1 MRQRPCT
8 IPQFSW
14 RRPAEMALDLA
25 PVPHGRWHSFRLAL
39 RMARRDISRH
49 RGRSLLIILLIMLP
63 VAGMTGAAALAQSMQ
78 ETPAERVQYQLGST
92 QARFRSM
99 PASNG
104 VTVQDPVFE
113 TATMTRNFTVDPDFK
128 PRNPRDAI
136 PAGYEVL
143 TETQL
148 TLTVRAQASQGGA
161 SDVPV
166 MAKAVDA
173 LNPAFTGKY
182 TLLEGQPAAARDEI
196 LVTPGALERFRIR
209 LGDRLT
215 TADGTFAVVGTLR
228 DASYSDGNPI
238 LFLKPGQAA
247 MDGPAAQGNPLGETM
262 YYLVG
267 SEPVTWDQ
275 IRDMNRSGIAVLSRA
290 VALDPPVPSGAAG
303 GPRTMPAAGYV
314 AAVLIA
320 ALALLEVGLLA
331 GAAFAVGA
339 KRQVRELA
347 LLAASG
353 AEAPTVRE
361 VVTAA
366 GLWLGTI
373 AVVAGAVLGAGG
385 AAAVVGVA
393 RHLGSVRFP
402 GFHLDILP
410 TAAAM
415 AMGLLACF
423 LAAVVPARQVARQ
436 AVLGALKSG
445 RAPAVSG
452 PWPARVG
459 GGLLVL
465 AVTCLATGHT
475 LGLSGDLDARAARIP
490 LVAGLLTGGAVLG
503 VAALVLLTGTFVKV
517 LTARTAWMPLPL
529 RMAARDSARNRSR
542 TVPAVAAVL
551 AAATL
556 ASAAMVLSASQME
569 EAKRTH
575 MWAAQEN
582 QVSLPL
588 ETAPVNGTGTG
599 PDQAI
604 DPAAVAAALRRELG
618 TVQWTQV
625 LQGPVTSKCDMRVS
639 ANGSLPTTNKDGVD
653 CRQYKLAVPAGQEC
667 PATPQGRVLDGQD
680 WRCNGS
686 MFPAGVSGQL
696 PQLVV
701 GGVGELRSLLGREPS
716 PAAVTAL
723 NSGGMV
729 VSNPVFEKDGVTTLQ
744 SYDVRQSLSGPGPGS
759 AVDYKPL
766 SNTALPAV
774 VDAPDVPV
782 PFYGVIPPGTASRL
796 GIRFDNS
803 VLLAQLSA
811 YPEAAEQDRAS
822 AALAH
827 VYRIQAMGFYVEP
840 GADRTGSELLWLIV
854 GTSALVTLSAA
865 GITTGLALADA
876 RADHMTLAGVGAP
889 PRLRKALAGAQSL
902 MTASLGTSL
911 GVAAGVV
918 PAVLL
923 IGATRMFAESVVPW
937 MPLLALLVAAP
948 LTGSALAWVFAR
960 ARLPVSRRS
969 AGT

>member
-1 MRQRPCT
+1 
-8 IPQFSW
+8 
-14 RRPAEMALDLA
+14 
-25 PVPHGRWHSFRLAL
+25 
-39 RMARRDISRH
+39 MARRDISRH
-49 RGRSLLIILLIMLP
+49 RGRSLLIIVLILLP

-92 QARFRSM
+92 QARFRNM
-99 PASNG
+99 HASNAE
-104 VTVQDPVFE
+104 TVQDPVLE
-113 TATMTRNFTVDPDFK
+113 TAAMTRNFTADPDFT

-143 TETQL
+143 TETHL
-148 TLTVRAQASQGGA
+148 TLTVRASASRTGASQGGA

-182 TLLEGQPAAARDEI
+182 TLLDGRPAVADGEI
-196 LVTPGALERFRIR
+196 LVSPGALERFGIR

-228 DASYSDGNPI
+228 DATYSDGNPI
-238 LFLKPGQAA
+238 LFLRPGQAA
-247 MDGPAAQGNPLGETM
+247 MGSAAVPGNPLGETM

-267 SEPVTWDQ
+267 STPVTWDQ
-275 IRDMNRSGIAVLSRA
+275 IRDLNRDGIAVLSRA
-290 VALDPPVPSGAAG
+290 VALDPPVPSGAATG
-303 GPRTMPAAGYV
+303 SEAMPAAGYV
-314 AAVLIA
+314 AGLLIGT
-320 ALALLEVGLLA
+320 LALLEVGLLA

-347 LLAASG
+347 LLAANG
-353 AEAPTVRE
+353 AEAPTVRA

-366 GLWLGTI
+366 GLWLGAI
-373 AVVAGAVLGAGG
+373 AVAAGAVLGAGG
-385 AAAVVGVA
+385 AAAVVAVA

-402 GFHLDILP
+402 GFHLDMLP
-410 TAAAM
+410 TVAAM

-445 RAPAVSG
+445 RAPAVSE

-459 GGLLVL
+459 ALLLVA
-465 AVTCLATGHT
+465 AVTCLVAGRT
-475 LGLSGDLDARAARIP
+475 LGMTGDLDAIAARTP
-490 LVAGLLTGGAVLG
+490 LVAALLTAGAVLA
-503 VAALVLLTGTFVKV
+503 VAALVLLTGTFVKI
-517 LTARTAWMPLPL
+517 LTARTAWLPLPL

-556 ASAAMVLSASQME
+556 ASAAMVLSASQMT

-588 ETAPVNGTGTG
+588 ETAPVQSPGTAPA
-599 PDQAI
+599 PDI
-604 DPAAVAAALRRELG
+604 DPAAVDAALRRELS

-625 LQGPVTSKCDMRVS
+625 LKGPVLSKCDMQAS
-639 ANGSLPTTNKDGVD
+639 TGGSSPASNAGAD
-653 CRQYKLAVPAGQEC
+653 CRQYKLAVPAGHEC

-686 MFPAGVSGQL
+686 MSAAGSAGQL
-696 PQLVV
+696 PPLVV
-701 GGVGELRSLLGREPS
+701 GGVDELRALLGREPS
-716 PAAVTAL
+716 PAAVDAL

-729 VSNPVFEKDGVTTLQ
+729 VSNPVFEKDGRTTLQ
-744 SYDVRQSLSGPGPGS
+744 PYDVRQPVPGPGS
-759 AVDYKPL
+759 AVAYKPL
-766 SNTALPAV
+766 NNKELPAIV
-774 VDAPDVPV
+774 EAPDVPV
-782 PFYGVIPPGTASRL
+782 PFYGVIPPETASRL
-796 GIRFDNS
+796 GIHVGNS

-822 AALAH
+822 AALAE

-840 GADRTGSELLWLIV
+840 GADRSGSELLWLIV
-854 GTSALVTLSAA
+854 GTSALITLSAA

-923 IGATRMFAESVVPW
+923 IGATRMFAEPVVPW
-937 MPLLALLVAAP
+937 MPLLALLVAVP
-948 LTGSALAWVFAR
+948 LTGSGLAWIFAR

-969 AGT
+969 PGT

>member
-1 MRQRPCT
+1 
-8 IPQFSW
+8 
-14 RRPAEMALDLA
+14 MALDVA

-49 RGRSLLIILLIMLP
+49 RGRSLLIILLILLP

-99 PASNG
+99 PASNAE
-104 VTVQDPVFE
+104 TVQDPVLE
-113 TATMTRNFTVDPDFK
+113 TATMTRNFTNDPDFK
-128 PRNPRDAI
+128 PRDPRDAI

-143 TETQL
+143 TESQL
-148 TLTVRAQASQGGA
+148 TLTIRTGASDVSG

-182 TLLEGQPAAARDEI
+182 TLLEGRPAAARDEI
-196 LVTPGALERFRIR
+196 LVSPGALERFGIR

-228 DASYSDGNPI
+228 DATYSDGNPI

-247 MDGPAAQGNPLGETM
+247 MDSPAAQGSPLGETM

-267 SEPVTWDQ
+267 SEPVRWDQ
-275 IRDMNRSGIAVLSRA
+275 IRDLNRSGIAVLSRA
-290 VALDPPVPSGAAG
+290 VALDPPVASGAAE
-303 GPRTMPAAGYV
+303 GPGTMPAAGYV
-314 AAVLIA
+314 AGVLIA

-353 AEAPTVRE
+353 AEAPTVRA

-373 AVVAGAVLGAGG
+373 AVMAGAVLGAGG
-385 AAAVVGVA
+385 AAAVVGVT

-410 TAAAM
+410 TVAAM

-445 RAPAVSG
+445 RAPAVRG

-465 AVTCLATGHT
+465 AITFLAAGHT

-490 LVAGLLTGGAVLG
+490 LVAALLTGGAVLA

-556 ASAAMVLSASQME
+556 ASAAMVPLRQPDGGG
-569 EAKRTH
+569 KTH
-575 MWAAQEN
+575 AHVGRAGKPGLPAAGN
-582 QVSLPL
+582 R
-588 ETAPVNGTGTG
+588 TG
-599 PDQAI
+599 PRHRNG
-604 DPAAVAAALRRELG
+604 PRPGHRPGCGGRGAAA
-618 TVQWTQV
+618 
-625 LQGPVTSKCDMRVS
+625 
-639 ANGSLPTTNKDGVD
+639 
-653 CRQYKLAVPAGQEC
+653 
-667 PATPQGRVLDGQD
+667 
-680 WRCNGS
+680 
-686 MFPAGVSGQL
+686 
-696 PQLVV
+696 
-701 GGVGELRSLLGREPS
+701 
-716 PAAVTAL
+716 
-723 NSGGMV
+723 
-729 VSNPVFEKDGVTTLQ
+729 
-744 SYDVRQSLSGPGPGS
+744 
-759 AVDYKPL
+759 
-766 SNTALPAV
+766 
-774 VDAPDVPV
+774 
-782 PFYGVIPPGTASRL
+782 
-796 GIRFDNS
+796 
-803 VLLAQLSA
+803 
-811 YPEAAEQDRAS
+811 
-822 AALAH
+822 
-827 VYRIQAMGFYVEP
+827 
-840 GADRTGSELLWLIV
+840 
-854 GTSALVTLSAA
+854 
-865 GITTGLALADA
+865 
-876 RADHMTLAGVGAP
+876 
-889 PRLRKALAGAQSL
+889 
-902 MTASLGTSL
+902 
-911 GVAAGVV
+911 
-918 PAVLL
+918 
-923 IGATRMFAESVVPW
+923 
-937 MPLLALLVAAP
+937 
-948 LTGSALAWVFAR
+948 
-960 ARLPVSRRS
+960 
-969 AGT
+969 

>member
-1 MRQRPCT
+1 
-8 IPQFSW
+8 
-14 RRPAEMALDLA
+14 MALDVA
-25 PVPHGRWHSFRLAL
+25 PVPYGRWHSFRLAL

-49 RGRSLLIILLIMLP
+49 RGRSLLIILLILLP

-99 PASNG
+99 PTANAE
-104 VTVQDPVFE
+104 TVQDPVLE
-113 TATMTRNFTVDPDFK
+113 TATITRNFTVDPDFT
-128 PRNPRDAI
+128 PRNPRHAI

-148 TLTVRAQASQGGA
+148 TLTVRARASGGGA

-182 TLLEGQPAAARDEI
+182 TLLQGRPATARDEI
-196 LVTPGALERFRIR
+196 LVSPGALERFGIR
-209 LGDRLT
+209 LGDRLA

-228 DASYSDGNPI
+228 DATYSDGNPI

-247 MDGPAAQGNPLGETM
+247 VGSPPAQRSPLGETM

-267 SEPVTWDQ
+267 TKPVTWDQ
-275 IRDMNRSGIAVLSRA
+275 IRDLNRDGIAVLSRT
-290 VALDPPVPSGAAG
+290 VALDPPVPSGSAAG
-303 GPRTMPAAGYV
+303 SGAMDAAGYV
-314 AAVLIA
+314 TGVLIG

-353 AEAPTVRE
+353 AEAPTVRA

-366 GLWLGTI
+366 GLWLGTL

-459 GGLLVL
+459 VLLLV
-465 AVTCLATGHT
+465 AAIICLVAGRT
-475 LGLSGDLDARAARIP
+475 LGLTGDLDAVAARTP
-490 LVAGLLTGGAVLG
+490 LVAGLLTGGAVLA

-517 LTARTAWMPLPL
+517 LTARTAWLPLPL

-569 EAKRTH
+569 EATRTH

-588 ETAPVNGTGTG
+588 ETPPVQSPGAAV
-599 PDQAI
+599 PPI
-604 DPAAVAAALRRELG
+604 DPAAVAAALQREVS

-625 LQGPVTSKCDMRVS
+625 LRGPVLSKCDMRAS
-639 ANGSLPTTNKDGVD
+639 AGGSPPADIGAVD
-653 CRQYKLAVPAGQEC
+653 CRQYRLAVPAGQEC

-686 MFPAGVSGQL
+686 MFPAGAAGQL
-696 PQLVV
+696 PPVVV
-701 GGVGELRSLLGREPS
+701 GGVDELRALLGREPS
-716 PAAVTAL
+716 PAAVAAL

-729 VSNPVFEKDGVTTLQ
+729 VSNPVFVKDGETTLQ
-744 SYDVRQSLSGPGPGS
+744 SYDVRQPGS
-759 AVDYKPL
+759 GSGSGVAHKPL
-766 SNTALPAV
+766 SNTKLPAV

-782 PFYGVIPPGTASRL
+782 PFYGVIPPGTASGL
-796 GIRFDNS
+796 GIHFDNS

-822 AALAH
+822 AALAQ

-854 GTSALVTLSAA
+854 GTSALITLSAA

-918 PAVLL
+918 PSVLL
-923 IGATRMFAESVVPW
+923 IGATRMFAEPVVPW
-937 MPLLALLVAAP
+937 LPLLALLVAVP
-948 LTGSALAWVFAR
+948 LTGSGLAWVFAR
-960 ARLPVSRRS
+960 ARLPVSRRTVGS
-969 AGT
+969 

>member
-1 MRQRPCT
+1 
-8 IPQFSW
+8 
-14 RRPAEMALDLA
+14 MALDVA

-49 RGRSLLIILLIMLP
+49 RGRSLLIILLILLP
-63 VAGMTGAAALAQSMQ
+63 VGGMTGAAALAQSMQ

-99 PASNG
+99 HASNAE
-104 VTVQDPVFE
+104 TVQDPVLE
-113 TATMTRNFTVDPDFK
+113 TATMSRNFTVDPDFT

-148 TLTVRAQASQGGA
+148 TLTVRAGASQTGASHGGA

-182 TLLEGQPAAARDEI
+182 TLLDGRPATARDEI
-196 LVTPGALERFRIR
+196 LVSPGALERFGIR

-215 TADGTFAVVGTLR
+215 TADGTYAVVGTLR
-228 DASYSDGNPI
+228 DATYSDGNPL

-247 MDGPAAQGNPLGETM
+247 MSSPAAQGNPLGETM

-267 SEPVTWDQ
+267 SKPVTWDQ
-275 IRDMNRSGIAVLSRA
+275 IRELNGSGIAVLSRA
-290 VALDPPVPSGAAG
+290 VALDPPVPSGAAAG
-303 GPRTMPAAGYV
+303 SRHMDAAGYV
-314 AAVLIA
+314 TGVLIGT
-320 ALALLEVGLLA
+320 LALLEVGLLA

-347 LLAASG
+347 LLAANG
-353 AEAPTVRE
+353 AEAPTVRA

-373 AVVAGAVLGAGG
+373 AVLAGAALGAGG
-385 AAAVVGVA
+385 AAAVVAVA

-410 TAAAM
+410 TVAAM
-415 AMGLLACF
+415 VMGLLACF

-445 RAPAVSG
+445 RAPAVSR

-459 GGLLVL
+459 ALLL
-465 AVTCLATGHT
+465 AVAIACLAAGRT
-475 LGLSGDLDARAARIP
+475 LGMTGDLDAVAARIP
-490 LVAGLLTGGAVLG
+490 LVAALLTGGAVVA
-503 VAALVLLTGTFVKV
+503 VAALVLLTGTFVKI
-517 LTARTAWMPLPL
+517 LTARTAWLPLPL

-556 ASAAMVLSASQME
+556 ASAAMVLSASQMA

-588 ETAPVNGTGTG
+588 ETAPVQAPGAAPA
-599 PDQAI
+599 PDI
-604 DPAAVAAALRRELG
+604 DPAAVAAALQRELS

-625 LQGPVTSKCDMRVS
+625 LKGPVLSKCNMAAPADGSRPVHNGDM
-639 ANGSLPTTNKDGVD
+639 D
-653 CRQYKLAVPAGQEC
+653 CRQYQLAVPAGHEC

-701 GGVGELRSLLGREPS
+701 GGVDELRALLGREPS
-716 PAAVTAL
+716 PAAADAL

-729 VSNPVFEKDGVTTLQ
+729 VSNPVFEKDGKTTLQ
-744 SYDVRQSLSGPGPGS
+744 SFDVRQSVPGPGS
-759 AVDYKPL
+759 VAARNPL
-766 SNTALPAV
+766 NNTQLPAV
-774 VDAPDVPV
+774 VDAPEVPV
-782 PFYGVIPPGTASRL
+782 PFYGVLSPETASRL
-796 GIRFDNS
+796 GIHVGNS

-822 AALAH
+822 AALAQ
-827 VYRIQAMGFYVEP
+827 VYRIQALGFYVEP
-840 GADRTGSELLWLIV
+840 GADRSGSELLWLIV
-854 GTSALVTLSAA
+854 GTAALITLSAA

-937 MPLLALLVAAP
+937 MPLLALLVAVP

-969 AGT
+969 PGT

>member
-1 MRQRPCT
+1 
-8 IPQFSW
+8 
-14 RRPAEMALDLA
+14 
-25 PVPHGRWHSFRLAL
+25 
-39 RMARRDISRH
+39 MARRDISRH
-49 RGRSLLIILLIMLP
+49 RGRSLLIILLILLP

-99 PASNG
+99 PASNAE
-104 VTVQDPVFE
+104 TVQDPVLE

-128 PRNPRDAI
+128 PGNPRDAI
-136 PAGYEVL
+136 PAGYDVL

-148 TLTVRAQASQGGA
+148 TLTVRARASGVGA

-173 LNPAFTGKY
+173 LNPVFTGKF
-182 TLLEGQPAAARDEI
+182 TLLEGRPAAARDEI
-196 LVTPGALERFRIR
+196 LVSPGALERFGIR
-209 LGDRLT
+209 LGGRLR

-228 DASYSDGNPI
+228 DATYSDGNPI

-247 MDGPAAQGNPLGETM
+247 MDGPAAPGNPLGETM

-267 SEPVTWDQ
+267 AEPVTWDQ
-275 IRDMNRSGIAVLSRA
+275 IRDLNRSGIAVLSRA
-290 VALDPPVPSGAAG
+290 VALDPPPVAPQGAEGAAG
-303 GPRTMPAAGYV
+303 GPGTMPAAGYV

-353 AEAPTVRE
+353 AEGPTVRA

-385 AAAVVGVA
+385 AAAVVGIA

-402 GFHLDILP
+402 GFHLDVLP
-410 TAAAM
+410 TGAAM

-423 LAAVVPARQVARQ
+423 LAAVVPARQVAQQ

-465 AVTCLATGHT
+465 AITCLAAGHT
-475 LGLSGDLDARAARIP
+475 LGLTGDLDARAARIP

-503 VAALVLLTGTFVKV
+503 VAALVVLTGTFVKV
-517 LTARTAWMPLPL
+517 LTARTVWMPLPL

-556 ASAAMVLSASQME
+556 ASAAMVLAASQME

-575 MWAAQEN
+575 IWAAQED

-588 ETAPVNGTGTG
+588 ETAPVNATGTG

-604 DPAAVAAALRRELG
+604 DPAAVAAALRRELS

-639 ANGSLPTTNKDGVD
+639 ADGSPPAKKDGVD

-716 PAAVTAL
+716 PAAVAAL

-729 VSNPVFEKDGVTTLQ
+729 VSNPVFEKDGVATLQ
-744 SYDVRQSLSGPGPGS
+744 SYDVRQSIPGPGS

-782 PFYGVIPPGTASRL
+782 PFYGVIPPGTASKL
-796 GIRFDNS
+796 GIHFDNS

-822 AALAH
+822 AALAQI
-827 VYRIQAMGFYVEP
+827 YRIQAMGFYVEP

-854 GTSALVTLSAA
+854 GTSALITLSAA

-876 RADHMTLAGVGAP
+876 RADHITLAGVGAP

-937 MPLLALLVAAP
+937 LPLLALLVAVP

>member
-1 MRQRPCT
+1 
-8 IPQFSW
+8 
-14 RRPAEMALDLA
+14 MALDVGPA
-25 PVPHGRWHSFRLAL
+25 THGRWHSFRLAL

-49 RGRSLLIILLIMLP
+49 RGRSLLIIVLILLP

-92 QARFRSM
+92 QARFRNM
-99 PASNG
+99 HASNAE
-104 VTVQDPVFE
+104 TVQDPVLE
-113 TATMTRNFTVDPDFK
+113 TATMTRNFTADPDFT

-148 TLTVRAQASQGGA
+148 TLTVRASASRAGASQGGA

-182 TLLEGQPAAARDEI
+182 TLLDGRPAAADDEI
-196 LVTPGALERFRIR
+196 LVSPGALERFGIR

-228 DASYSDGNPI
+228 DATYSDGNPI
-238 LFLKPGQAA
+238 LFLRPGQAA
-247 MDGPAAQGNPLGETM
+247 MGSPAAPGNPLGETM

-267 SEPVTWDQ
+267 SKPVQWDQ
-275 IRDMNRSGIAVLSRA
+275 IRDLNRDGIAVLSRA
-290 VALDPPVPSGAAG
+290 VALDPPVPSGGATGSEA
-303 GPRTMPAAGYV
+303 MPGAGYV
-314 AAVLIA
+314 AGVLIGT
-320 ALALLEVGLLA
+320 LALLEVGLLA

-353 AEAPTVRE
+353 AEAPTVRA

-366 GLWLGTI
+366 GLWLGAI
-373 AVVAGAVLGAGG
+373 AVAAGAVLGAGG
-385 AAAVVGVA
+385 AAAVVAVA

-402 GFHLDILP
+402 GFHLDMLP
-410 TAAAM
+410 TVAAM

-459 GGLLVL
+459 ALLLV
-465 AVTCLATGHT
+465 AAITCLAAGRT
-475 LGLSGDLDARAARIP
+475 LGMTGDLDAIAARTP
-490 LVAGLLTGGAVLG
+490 VVAALLTAGAVLA
-503 VAALVLLTGTFVKV
+503 VAALVLLTGTFVKI
-517 LTARTAWMPLPL
+517 LTARTVWLPLPL

-588 ETAPVNGTGTG
+588 ETAPVQSPGMASAPN
-599 PDQAI
+599 I
-604 DPAAVAAALRRELG
+604 DPAAVDAALRRELG

-625 LQGPVTSKCDMRVS
+625 LKGPVLSKCDLQAS
-639 ANGSLPTTNKDGVD
+639 TGGSSPGSNGGAD
-653 CRQYKLAVPAGQEC
+653 CRQYKLAVPAGHEC

-686 MFPAGVSGQL
+686 MSAAGSAGQL
-696 PQLVV
+696 PPLVV
-701 GGVGELRSLLGREPS
+701 GGVDELRALLGREPS
-716 PAAVTAL
+716 PTAVDAL

-729 VSNPVFEKDGVTTLQ
+729 VSNPVFEKDGRTTLQ
-744 SYDVRQSLSGPGPGS
+744 SYDVRQPVPGPGS
-759 AVDYKPL
+759 AVAYKPL
-766 SNTALPAV
+766 NNKELPAIV
-774 VDAPDVPV
+774 EAPDVPV
-782 PFYGVIPPGTASRL
+782 PFYGVIPPETAARL
-796 GIRFDNS
+796 GIHVGNS

-811 YPEAAEQDRAS
+811 YPEAVEQDRAS
-822 AALAH
+822 AALAQ

-854 GTSALVTLSAA
+854 GTSALITLSAA

-923 IGATRMFAESVVPW
+923 IGATRMYAEPVVPW
-937 MPLLALLVAAP
+937 MPLLALLVAVP
-948 LTGSALAWVFAR
+948 LTGSGLAWVFAR

-969 AGT
+969 PGT

>member
-1 MRQRPCT
+1 
-8 IPQFSW
+8 
-14 RRPAEMALDLA
+14 MALDVA

-49 RGRSLLIILLIMLP
+49 RGRSLLIILLILLP

-99 PASNG
+99 PASNAE
-104 VTVQDPVFE
+104 TVQDPVLE
-113 TATMTRNFTVDPDFK
+113 TATMTRNFTVDPDFT

-136 PAGYEVL
+136 PAGNDVL

-148 TLTVRAQASQGGA
+148 TLTVRAGLSRASSPQGGA

-182 TLLEGQPAAARDEI
+182 TLLDGRPAAAKNEI
-196 LVTPGALERFRIR
+196 LVSPGALERFGIR

-228 DASYSDGNPI
+228 DATYSDGNPI
-238 LFLKPGQAA
+238 LFLRPGQAA
-247 MDGPAAQGNPLGETM
+247 MASPAAPGNPLAETM

-267 SEPVTWDQ
+267 SKPVQWDQ
-275 IRDMNRSGIAVLSRA
+275 IRDLNRDGIAVLSRA
-290 VALDPPVPSGAAG
+290 VALNPPVPSGAATG
-303 GPRTMPAAGYV
+303 SEAMPAAGYV
-314 AAVLIA
+314 AGVLIGT
-320 ALALLEVGLLA
+320 LALLEVGLLA

-347 LLAASG
+347 LLAANG
-353 AEAPTVRE
+353 AEAPTVRA

-373 AVVAGAVLGAGG
+373 AVAAGAVLGAGG
-385 AAAVVGVA
+385 AAAVVAIA

-402 GFHLDILP
+402 GFHLDMLP
-410 TAAAM
+410 TLAAM

-452 PWPARVG
+452 PWPARLG
-459 GGLLVL
+459 ALLLV
-465 AVTCLATGHT
+465 AAITCLAAGRT
-475 LGLSGDLDARAARIP
+475 LGTTGDLDAVAARTP
-490 LVAGLLTGGAVLG
+490 LVAALLTGGAVVA
-503 VAALVLLTGTFVKV
+503 VAALVLLTGTFVKI
-517 LTARTAWMPLPL
+517 LTARTAWLPLPL

-556 ASAAMVLSASQME
+556 ASAAMVLSASQMA

-588 ETAPVNGTGTG
+588 ETAPVQSPGTALA
-599 PDQAI
+599 PEI
-604 DPAAVAAALRRELG
+604 DPAAIDAALRRELS

-625 LQGPVTSKCDMRVS
+625 LKGPVLSKCDMQAS
-639 ANGSLPTTNKDGVD
+639 AGGSRPARNGGAD
-653 CRQYKLAVPAGQEC
+653 CRQYKLAVPAGHEC

-686 MFPAGVSGQL
+686 MSAAGSAGQL
-696 PQLVV
+696 PPLVV
-701 GGVGELRSLLGREPS
+701 GGVDELRALLGREPG
-716 PAAVTAL
+716 PAAVEAL

-729 VSNPVFEKDGVTTLQ
+729 VSNPVFEKDGKTTLQ
-744 SYDVRQSLSGPGPGS
+744 SYDVRQPVPGPGS
-759 AVDYKPL
+759 AVAYKPL
-766 SNTALPAV
+766 NNKELPAV
-774 VDAPDVPV
+774 VEAPEVPV
-782 PFYGVIPPGTASRL
+782 PFYGVLPPETASRL
-796 GIRFDNS
+796 GIHVGNS

-811 YPEAAEQDRAS
+811 YPEAADQDRAS
-822 AALAH
+822 AALAQ

-854 GTSALVTLSAA
+854 GTSALITLSAA

-923 IGATRMFAESVVPW
+923 IGATRMFAEPVIPW
-937 MPLLALLVAAP
+937 MPLLALLVAVP
-948 LTGSALAWVFAR
+948 LTGSALAWAFAR

-969 AGT
+969 PGT

>member
-1 MRQRPCT
+1 
-8 IPQFSW
+8 
-14 RRPAEMALDLA
+14 MALDVA

-49 RGRSLLIILLIMLP
+49 RGRSLLIILLILLP
-63 VAGMTGAAALAQSMQ
+63 VAGMTGAAALAQSTQ
-78 ETPAERVQYQLGST
+78 ETPAERVQYQLGNT

-99 PASNG
+99 PASNAE
-104 VTVQDPVFE
+104 TVQDPVVE
-113 TATMTRNFTVDPDFK
+113 TATMTRNFTVDRDFR
-128 PRNPRDAI
+128 PRNPRAAI

-148 TLTVRAQASQGGA
+148 TLTVRAGGSHAGASGGGT

-182 TLLEGQPAAARDEI
+182 TLLEGRQAAADNEI
-196 LVTPGALERFRIR
+196 LVSPGALERFGIR
-209 LGDRLT
+209 LGERLT

-228 DASYSDGNPI
+228 DATYSDGNPI
-238 LFLKPGQAA
+238 LFLRPGQAA
-247 MDGPAAQGNPLGETM
+247 MDGPAAQRGPLGETM

-267 SEPVTWDQ
+267 PEPVTWDQ
-275 IRDMNRSGIAVLSRA
+275 IRDLNRSGIAVLSRS
-290 VALDPPVPSGAAG
+290 VALDPPQAAAGGAAG
-303 GPRTMPAAGYV
+303 AGSAMPASGYV
-314 AAVLIA
+314 TGVLFG

-353 AEAPTVRE
+353 AEAPTVRA

-385 AAAVVGVA
+385 AAAVVAAA

-445 RAPAVSG
+445 RAPAGSG

-459 GGLLVL
+459 ALLL
-465 AVTCLATGHT
+465 GAAVICLAAGRT
-475 LGLSGDLDARAARIP
+475 LGLTGDLDAVAARTP
-490 LVAGLLTGGAVLG
+490 LVAALLTGGAVMT
-503 VAALVLLTGTFVKV
+503 VVALVLLTGTFVKI
-517 LTARTAWMPLPL
+517 LTARTAWLPLPL

-588 ETAPVNGTGTG
+588 ETAPVQSPGAAPA
-599 PDQAI
+599 PDI
-604 DPAAVAAALRRELG
+604 DPAGVAAALQRELS

-625 LQGPVTSKCDMRVS
+625 LKGPVLSKCDMQAS
-639 ANGSLPTTNKDGVD
+639 ADGSLPASNAGVD
-653 CRQYKLAVPAGQEC
+653 CRQYKLAVPAGHEC

-686 MFPAGVSGQL
+686 MFPAGTSGQL

-701 GGVGELRSLLGREPS
+701 GGVDELRALLGREPS
-716 PAAVTAL
+716 PAAVDAL

-729 VSNPVFEKDGVTTLQ
+729 VSNPVFEKDGKTTLQ
-744 SYDVRQSLSGPGPGS
+744 SYDVRQSVPGPGS
-759 AVDYKPL
+759 VAARKPL
-766 SNTALPAV
+766 SNTELPAV

-782 PFYGVIPPGTASRL
+782 PFYGVLPPETASRL
-796 GIRFDNS
+796 GIRVGNS

-811 YPEAAEQDRAS
+811 YPQAAEQDRAS
-822 AALAH
+822 AALAQ

-840 GADRTGSELLWLIV
+840 GADRTGSEFLWLIV
-854 GTSALVTLSAA
+854 GTSALITLSAA

-923 IGATRMFAESVVPW
+923 IGATRMFAEPVVPW
-937 MPLLALLVAAP
+937 MPLLALLVAVP

-960 ARLPVSRRS
+960 AHLPVSRRS
-969 AGT
+969 SGT

>member
-1 MRQRPCT
+1 
-8 IPQFSW
+8 
-14 RRPAEMALDLA
+14 MALDVA
-25 PVPHGRWHSFRLAL
+25 PVPYGRWHSFRLAL

-49 RGRSLLIILLIMLP
+49 RGRSLLIILLILLP

-99 PASNG
+99 PASNAE
-104 VTVQDPVFE
+104 TVQDPVLE
-113 TATMTRNFTVDPDFK
+113 TATMTRNFTIDPDFT

-148 TLTVRAQASQGGA
+148 TLTVRARASHGGA

-173 LNPAFTGKY
+173 LNPAFTRKY
-182 TLLEGQPAAARDEI
+182 TLLQGRPAAARDEI
-196 LVTPGALERFRIR
+196 LVSPGALERFGIR

-228 DASYSDGNPI
+228 DATYSDGNPI

-247 MDGPAAQGNPLGETM
+247 MGRPAQGSPLRETM

-267 SEPVTWDQ
+267 SKPVTWDQ
-275 IRDMNRSGIAVLSRA
+275 IRDLNRYGIAVLSRA
-290 VALDPPVPSGAAG
+290 VALDPPVPSGAAAG
-303 GPRTMPAAGYV
+303 SGPMDAAGYV
-314 AAVLIA
+314 TGVLIG

-353 AEAPTVRE
+353 AEAPTVRA

-385 AAAVVGVA
+385 AAAVVGIA

-410 TAAAM
+410 TVAAM

-445 RAPAVSG
+445 RAPAVLG

-459 GGLLVL
+459 VLLLVV
-465 AVTCLATGHT
+465 AIICLAAGRT
-475 LGLSGDLDARAARIP
+475 LGLTGDLDAVAARTP
-490 LVAGLLTGGAVLG
+490 LVAALLTGGAVLA
-503 VAALVLLTGTFVKV
+503 VVALVLLTGTFVKV
-517 LTARTAWMPLPL
+517 LTARTAWLPLPL

-556 ASAAMVLSASQME
+556 ASAAMVLSASQMQ
-569 EAKRTH
+569 EATRTH

-588 ETAPVNGTGTG
+588 ETAPVPSPGTASA
-599 PDQAI
+599 PPI
-604 DPAAVAAALRRELG
+604 DPAAVAAALQRELS
-618 TVQWTQV
+618 TVQWTQI
-625 LQGPVTSKCDMRVS
+625 LKGPVLSKCDMQAS
-639 ANGSLPTTNKDGVD
+639 ADGSLPAKTDGVD
-653 CRQYKLAVPAGQEC
+653 CRQYKLAVPAGHEC

-686 MFPAGVSGQL
+686 MFPAGAAGQL
-696 PQLVV
+696 PPLVV
-701 GGVGELRSLLGREPS
+701 GGVDELRALLGREPS
-716 PAAVTAL
+716 PAAVEAL
-723 NSGGMV
+723 NSGGVV
-729 VSNPVFEKDGVTTLQ
+729 VSNPVFEKDGKTTLQ
-744 SYDVRQSLSGPGPGS
+744 SYDVRQPVPGPGS
-759 AVDYKPL
+759 VVAYKPQ
-766 SNTALPAV
+766 SNTVLPAV
-774 VDAPDVPV
+774 VEAPEVPV
-782 PFYGVIPPGTASRL
+782 PFYGVIPPGTASKL
-796 GIRFDNS
+796 GIHVDNS

-822 AALAH
+822 AALAQ
-827 VYRIQAMGFYVEP
+827 VYRIQALGFYVEP
-840 GADRTGSELLWLIV
+840 GADHTGSELLWLIV
-854 GTSALVTLSAA
+854 GTSALITLSAA

-918 PAVLL
+918 PSLLL
-923 IGATRMFAESVVPW
+923 IGATRMFAEPVVPW
-937 MPLLALLVAAP
+937 LPLLALLVAVP

-969 AGT
+969 LS

>member
-1 MRQRPCT
+1 
-8 IPQFSW
+8 
-14 RRPAEMALDLA
+14 MALDLA
-25 PVPHGRWHSFRLAL
+25 PVPYGRWHSFRLAL

-49 RGRSLLIILLIMLP
+49 RGRSLLIILLILLP

-99 PASNG
+99 PASNAE
-104 VTVQDPVFE
+104 TVQDPVVE

-128 PRNPRDAI
+128 PRNPRGAI

-148 TLTVRAQASQGGA
+148 TLTVRAAASGGGA

-182 TLLEGQPAAARDEI
+182 TLLEGRPAAGDEI
-196 LVTPGALERFRIR
+196 LVSPGALERFGIR

-215 TADGTFAVVGTLR
+215 TSDGTFAVVGTLR
-228 DASYSDGNPI
+228 DATYSDGNPI
-238 LFLKPGQAA
+238 LFLRPGQAS
-247 MDGPAAQGNPLGETM
+247 MGSQPAEGSPLGETM

-267 SEPVTWDQ
+267 SKPVTWDQ
-275 IRDMNRSGIAVLSRA
+275 IRDLNRSGIAVLSRA

-303 GPRTMPAAGYV
+303 GPGTMPAAGYV

-353 AEAPTVRE
+353 AEAPTVRA

-385 AAAVVGVA
+385 AAAVVGIA

-402 GFHLDILP
+402 GFHLDVLP
-410 TAAAM
+410 TVAAM

-423 LAAVVPARQVARQ
+423 LAAVVPARQVAQQ

-465 AVTCLATGHT
+465 AITCLAAGHT
-475 LGLSGDLDARAARIP
+475 LGLTGDLDARAARIP

-503 VAALVLLTGTFVKV
+503 VAALVVLTGTFVKV

-575 MWAAQEN
+575 MWAAQEG

-588 ETAPVNGTGTG
+588 ETAPVNATGTG

-604 DPAAVAAALRRELG
+604 DPAAVAAALRRELS

-639 ANGSLPTTNKDGVD
+639 ADASPPAKKDGVD

-667 PATPQGRVLDGQD
+667 PATPQGRVLDGKD

-716 PAAVTAL
+716 PAAVAAL

-729 VSNPVFEKDGVTTLQ
+729 VSNAVFEKDGVATLQ
-744 SYDVRQSLSGPGPGS
+744 SYDVRHSIPGPGS

-782 PFYGVIPPGTASRL
+782 PFYGVIPPGTAAKL
-796 GIRFDNS
+796 GIHFDNS

-822 AALAH
+822 AALAQI
-827 VYRIQAMGFYVEP
+827 YRIQAMGFYVEP

-854 GTSALVTLSAA
+854 GTSALITLSAA

-876 RADHMTLAGVGAP
+876 RADHITLAGVGAP

-923 IGATRMFAESVVPW
+923 MGATRMFAESVVPW
-937 MPLLALLVAAP
+937 LPLLALLVAVP

>member
-1 MRQRPCT
+1 
-8 IPQFSW
+8 
-14 RRPAEMALDLA
+14 
-25 PVPHGRWHSFRLAL
+25 
-39 RMARRDISRH
+39 MARRDISRH
-49 RGRSLLIILLIMLP
+49 RDRSLLIILLILLP

-92 QARFRSM
+92 QARFRGM
-99 PASNG
+99 PASNAE
-104 VTVQDPVFE
+104 TVQDPVFE
-113 TATMTRNFTVDPDFK
+113 TATMTRNFTVDPDFE
-128 PRNPRDAI
+128 PRNPRDAV

-148 TLTVRAQASQGGA
+148 TLTVRAGA
-161 SDVPV
+161 SDAGASDAAGYDVPV
-166 MAKAVDA
+166 MAKAVDV

-182 TLLEGQPAAARDEI
+182 TLLEGRPAAAPDEI
-196 LVTPGALERFRIR
+196 LASPGALKRFGIR

-228 DASYSDGNPI
+228 DATSSDGNPI

-247 MDGPAAQGNPLGETM
+247 MDGPPARGNPLGETM

-267 SEPVTWDQ
+267 SNPVTWDQ
-275 IRDMNRSGIAVLSRA
+275 IRDLNRSGIAVLSRA

-303 GPRTMPAAGYV
+303 GPGTMPAAGYV

-353 AEAPTVRE
+353 AEAPTVRA

-366 GLWLGTI
+366 GLWLGSI

-385 AAAVVGVA
+385 AAVAVAVA

-410 TAAAM
+410 TVAAM

-452 PWPARVG
+452 PWPARAG
-459 GGLLVL
+459 GLLLVL
-465 AVTCLATGHT
+465 AISCLAAGQT
-475 LGLSGDLDARAARIP
+475 LGLTGDLDVVAARTP
-490 LVAGLLTGGAVLG
+490 LVAALVTGGAVLA
-503 VAALVLLTGTFVKV
+503 VTALVLLTGTFVKV
-517 LTARTAWMPLPL
+517 LTAGTAWMPLPL

-542 TVPAVAAVL
+542 TVPAVAAIL

-556 ASAAMVLSASQME
+556 ASAVMVLSASQME

-575 MWAAQEN
+575 MWGAQEN

-588 ETAPVNGTGTG
+588 ETAPVQAQGTASGRT
-599 PDQAI
+599 I
-604 DPAAVAAALRRELG
+604 DPAAVAAALRRELS

-625 LQGPVTSKCDMRVS
+625 LRGPVTSKCHVRAS
-639 ANGSLPTTNKDGVD
+639 ADGSLPATGDAVD
-653 CRQYKLAVPAGQEC
+653 CRQYKLAVPAGHEC
-667 PATPQGRVLDGQD
+667 PVSPQGRVLDGSD
-680 WRCNGS
+680 WRCGGS
-686 MFPAGVSGQL
+686 MFPVGVSSQL
-696 PQLVV
+696 PPLVV
-701 GGVGELRSLLGREPS
+701 GGVDELRALLGREPS
-716 PAAVTAL
+716 PAAVHAL
-723 NSGGMV
+723 RSGGMV
-729 VSNPVFEKDGVTTLQ
+729 VSNPVFEKDGKATLQ
-744 SYDVRQSLSGPGPGS
+744 SYDVREPVAGPGS
-759 AVDYKPL
+759 AVGYKPL
-766 SNTALPAV
+766 SNTGLPAA
-774 VDAPDVPV
+774 VDAPDVPI
-782 PFYGVIPPGTASRL
+782 PFYGVITPDTAVRL
-796 GIRFDNS
+796 GIQFDNS

-811 YPEAAEQDRAS
+811 YPEAAEQDRAW
-822 AALAH
+822 AALAN

-854 GTSALVTLSAA
+854 GISAFITLSAA

-911 GVAAGVV
+911 GVAAGMV

-923 IGATRMFAESVVPW
+923 IGGTRMFAESVVPW
-937 MPLLALLVAAP
+937 MPLLALLVAVP

>member
-1 MRQRPCT
+1 MT
-8 IPQFSW
+8 
-14 RRPAEMALDLA
+14 LDVS

-49 RGRSLLIILLIMLP
+49 RGRSLLIVLLILLP

-78 ETPAERVQYQLGST
+78 ETPAERVQYQLGTT
-92 QARFRSM
+92 QARFRSL
-99 PASNG
+99 PASNAE
-104 VTVQDPVFE
+104 TVQDPVQE
-113 TATMTRNFTVDPDFK
+113 TATTTRNFTVDPGFK

-148 TLTVRAQASQGGA
+148 TLTVRAGA
-161 SDVPV
+161 SGGGSSDVAV

-182 TLLEGQPAAARDEI
+182 SLLAGRPAAADGEI
-196 LVTPGALERFRIR
+196 MASPGALERFRIR
-209 LGDRLT
+209 LGDRIT

-228 DASYSDGNPI
+228 DATYSDGNPI
-238 LFLKPGQAA
+238 LFLKPGQAV
-247 MDGPAAQGNPLGETM
+247 MGTMPVPGNPIGETM

-267 SEPVTWDQ
+267 PTPVTWDQ
-275 IRDMNRSGIAVLSRA
+275 IRELNRSGIAVLSRA
-290 VALDPPVPSGAAG
+290 VALDPAVPSGASTRAGPLPGAGYIAG
-303 GPRTMPAAGYV
+303 G
-314 AAVLIA
+314 LIS

-353 AEAPTVRE
+353 AETPTVRA

-373 AVVAGAVLGAGG
+373 AVVAGGLLGAGA
-385 AAAVVGVA
+385 AAAVVAIA

-410 TAAAM
+410 SIAAM
-415 AMGLLACF
+415 GMGLLACF

-452 PWPARVG
+452 PWAGRLGV
-459 GGLLVL
+459 GLLVL
-465 AVTCLATGHT
+465 AVISLAAGRT
-475 LGLSGDLDARAARIP
+475 LGVGDLDAVAARTP
-490 LVAGLLTGGAVLG
+490 LVAALMTAGAVLA
-503 VAALVLLTGTFVKV
+503 VAALVLLTGTFVKI
-517 LTARTAWMPLPL
+517 LTARIAWLPLPL
-529 RMAARDSARNRSR
+529 RMAARDSARNRGR

-556 ASAAMVLSASQME
+556 ASAAMVLSASQTE
-569 EAKRTH
+569 EAKHSH
-575 MWAAQEN
+575 MWTAQEN
-582 QVSLPL
+582 QVALPL
-588 ETAPVNGTGTG
+588 ETVPVQPPGMHPAP
-599 PDQAI
+599 AI
-604 DPAAVAAALRRELG
+604 EPAAVASALQRELS

-625 LQGPVTSKCDMRVS
+625 LRGPVLSKCNLQATAGASVP
-639 ANGSLPTTNKDGVD
+639 AQTDGMD
-653 CRQYKLAVPAGQEC
+653 CRQYRLAVPAGHEC

-686 MFPAGVSGQL
+686 MLPAGGAGQL
-696 PQLVV
+696 PPVVV
-701 GGVGELRSLLGREPS
+701 GGVDELRALLGREPS
-716 PAAVTAL
+716 PAAVEAL
-723 NSGGMV
+723 NGGGMV
-729 VSNPVFEKDGVTTLQ
+729 VSNPVFEKQGKTTLQ
-744 SYDVRQSLSGPGPGS
+744 SYDVRHPVSGTSSAPGPGA
-759 AVDYKPL
+759 AVGYKPL
-766 SNTALPAV
+766 DSRELPAV

-782 PFYGVIPPGTASRL
+782 PFYGVMSPGTASAL
-796 GIRFDNS
+796 GIHVGNS

-811 YPEAAEQDRAS
+811 YPDAPEQDRAS

-827 VYRIQAMGFYVEP
+827 VYGIQALGFYVER
-840 GADRTGSELLWLIV
+840 GADRSGSELLWLIV

-865 GITTGLALADA
+865 GITTGLALADS

-889 PRLRKALAGAQSL
+889 PRLRKALAAAQSL

-918 PAVLL
+918 PAVLI
-923 IGATRMFAESVVPW
+923 IGATRMYAASVVPW
-937 MPLLALLVAAP
+937 LPVLALLVAVP
-948 LTGSALAWVFAR
+948 LTGSVLAWVFTR

-969 AGT
+969 PGT

>member
-1 MRQRPCT
+1 
-8 IPQFSW
+8 
-14 RRPAEMALDLA
+14 MALDVA
-25 PVPHGRWHSFRLAL
+25 PVPHSRWHSFRLAL

-49 RGRSLLIILLIMLP
+49 RGRSLLIILLILLP
-63 VAGMTGAAALAQSMQ
+63 VAGMIGAAALAQSMQ
-78 ETPAERVQYQLGST
+78 ETPAERVQYQLGNT

-99 PASNG
+99 PASNAE
-104 VTVQDPVFE
+104 TVQDPVLE
-113 TATMTRNFTVDPDFK
+113 TATLTRNFTVDPGFK
-128 PRNPRDAI
+128 PRNPVDDI
-136 PAGYEVL
+136 PAGYQIL
-143 TETQL
+143 TERQL
-148 TLTVRAQASQGGA
+148 TLTVRAGSSGGSGA
-161 SDVPV
+161 GRSDVPV

-182 TLLEGQPAAARDEI
+182 TLLTGRPAAARNEI
-196 LVTPGALERFRIR
+196 LVSPGALERFGIR

-228 DASYSDGNPI
+228 DATYSDGNPI
-238 LFLKPGQAA
+238 LFLRPGQAE
-247 MDGPAAQGNPLGETM
+247 MGNTPVQGAPLGETM

-267 SEPVTWDQ
+267 PKPVTWDQ
-275 IRDMNRSGIAVLSRA
+275 VRDLNRSGMAVLSRA
-290 VALDPPVPSGAAG
+290 VALDPPVPSGAAAG
-303 GPRTMPAAGYV
+303 SGAMPAAGYV
-314 AAVLIA
+314 AGVLIA

-353 AEAPTVRE
+353 AETPTVRA

-366 GLWLGTI
+366 GLWLGSI

-385 AAAVVGVA
+385 AAVVVAAA

-423 LAAVVPARQVARQ
+423 LAAAVPARQVARQ

-459 GGLLVL
+459 GALLVG
-465 AVTCLATGHT
+465 AIICLAAGRR
-475 LGLSGDLDARAARIP
+475 LGLTGDLDAVAARTP
-490 LVAGLLTGGAVLG
+490 LVAALLTGGAVLA
-503 VAALVLLTGTFVKV
+503 VAGLVLLTGTLVKI
-517 LTARTAWMPLPL
+517 LTARTAWMPLSL

-569 EAKRTH
+569 EAKRSH
-575 MWAAQEN
+575 LWAAREN

-588 ETAPVNGTGTG
+588 ETVQSPGTAT
-599 PDQAI
+599 PPAH
-604 DPAAVAAALRRELG
+604 DPAAVDAALRRELG

-625 LQGPVTSKCDMRVS
+625 LKGPVTSTCDMRAS
-639 ANGSLPTTNKDGVD
+639 TDGSSPAGAAGAG
-653 CRQYKLAVPAGQEC
+653 CRQYRLAVPAGQGC

-686 MFPAGVSGQL
+686 MLPSGAAGQL
-696 PQLVV
+696 PPVVV
-701 GGVGELRSLLGREPS
+701 GGVDELRALLGRDPS
-716 PAAVTAL
+716 PAAAAAL
-723 NSGGMV
+723 SSGGMV
-729 VSNPVFEKDGVTTLQ
+729 VSNPVFVKDGKTTLQ
-744 SYDVRQSLSGPGPGS
+744 SYDVRQPDAGPGS
-759 AVDYKPL
+759 AAGYK
-766 SNTALPAV
+766 ALGTKALGNKELRAV
-774 VDAPDVPV
+774 VDVPDVPV
-782 PFYGVIPPGTASRL
+782 PFYGVISPGTASRL
-796 GIRFDNS
+796 GIHFGNS

-827 VYRIQAMGFYVEP
+827 IYRIQGLGFYVEP

-854 GTSALVTLSAA
+854 GISALITLSAA
-865 GITTGLALADA
+865 GITTGLALADS

-911 GVAAGVV
+911 GAVAGVV

-923 IGATRMFAESVVPW
+923 IGATRMYPASVVPW
-937 MPLLALLVAAP
+937 MPLLALLIAVP
-948 LTGSALAWVFAR
+948 LTGSAMAWIFTR
-960 ARLPVSRRS
+960 ARLPVSRRNPGS
-969 AGT
+969 

>member
-1 MRQRPCT
+1 
-8 IPQFSW
+8 
-14 RRPAEMALDLA
+14 MALDLA
-25 PVPHGRWHSFRLAL
+25 PVPRGWWHSFRLAL

-49 RGRSLLIILLIMLP
+49 RGRSLLIILLILVP

-99 PASNG
+99 PASNAE
-104 VTVQDPVFE
+104 TVQDPVFE

-128 PRNPRDAI
+128 PRNPRNAI
-136 PAGYEVL
+136 PAGHEVL

-148 TLTVRAQASQGGA
+148 TLTVRAEASQGGA

-182 TLLEGQPAAARDEI
+182 TLLEGRPAAARDEI
-196 LVTPGALERFRIR
+196 LVSPGALERFGIR

-247 MDGPAAQGNPLGETM
+247 MDGPAAEGNPLGETM

-267 SEPVTWDQ
+267 SEPVTWER
-275 IRDMNRSGIAVLSRA
+275 IRDLNRFGIAVLSRA

-303 GPRTMPAAGYV
+303 GPGTIPAAGYV

-353 AEAPTVRE
+353 AEAPTVRA

-385 AAAVVGVA
+385 AAAVVGIA

-452 PWPARVG
+452 PWPARAG

-465 AVTCLATGHT
+465 AITCLATGHM

-490 LVAGLLTGGAVLG
+490 LVAALLTGGAVLG

-517 LTARTAWMPLPL
+517 LTAHTAWMPLPL

-588 ETAPVNGTGTG
+588 ETALAQTAGLG
-599 PDQAI
+599 PGQAI
-604 DPAAVAAALRRELG
+604 DPAAVTAALRRELG

-625 LQGPVTSKCDMRVS
+625 LQGPVTSKCDMRVP
-639 ANGSLPTTNKDGVD
+639 ADGSLPTTTKDGVD

-686 MFPAGVSGQL
+686 MFPAGVASQL

-716 PAAVTAL
+716 PAAEAAL

-744 SYDVRQSLSGPGPGS
+744 SYDVRQSLSGPGS

-782 PFYGVIPPGTASRL
+782 PYYGVIPPGTASRL
-796 GIRFDNS
+796 GIHFDNS

-854 GTSALVTLSAA
+854 GTSALITLSAA

-923 IGATRMFAESVVPW
+923 IGATRMYAESVVPW
-937 MPLLALLVAAP
+937 MPLLALLVAVP

>member
-1 MRQRPCT
+1 
-8 IPQFSW
+8 
-14 RRPAEMALDLA
+14 MALDVA

-49 RGRSLLIILLIMLP
+49 RGRSLLIILLILLP

-92 QARFRSM
+92 QARLRGM
-99 PASNG
+99 PASNAE
-104 VTVQDPVFE
+104 TVQDPVLE
-113 TATMTRNFTVDPDFK
+113 TATMTRNFTVDPDFT

-148 TLTVRAQASQGGA
+148 TLMVRARASRGGA

-182 TLLEGQPAAARDEI
+182 TLLEGRPAAARDEI
-196 LVTPGALERFRIR
+196 LVSPGALERFRIR
-209 LGDRLT
+209 LGDRMT
-215 TADGTFAVVGTLR
+215 TADGSFAVVGTLR
-228 DASYSDGNPI
+228 DATYSDGNPI
-238 LFLKPGQAA
+238 LFLQPGQAA
-247 MDGPAAQGNPLGETM
+247 IDRPAAQGNPLGETM
-262 YYLVG
+262 YYLMG
-267 SEPVTWDQ
+267 PKPVTWDQ
-275 IRDMNRSGIAVLSRA
+275 IRDLNKSGVAVLSRA
-290 VALDPPVPSGAAG
+290 VALNPPVTSGAAANA
-303 GPRTMPAAGYV
+303 RAMPAAGYIGG
-314 AAVLIA
+314 VLIG

-353 AEAPTVRE
+353 AEAPTVRA

-373 AVVAGAVLGAGG
+373 AVVAGAMLGAGG

-402 GFHLDILP
+402 GFHLDLLP
-410 TAAAM
+410 TVAAM

-445 RAPAVSG
+445 RSLAASG
-452 PWPARVG
+452 PWPVRVG
-459 GGLLVL
+459 AFLLVV
-465 AVTCLATGHT
+465 AVICLAAGRT
-475 LGLSGDLDARAARIP
+475 LGLTGDLDAVAARTP
-490 LVAGLLTGGAVLG
+490 LLAALLTGGAILA
-503 VAALVLLTGTFVKV
+503 VAALVLLTGTFVKI
-517 LTARTAWMPLPL
+517 LTARTAWLPLPL

-556 ASAAMVLSASQME
+556 ASAAMVLSASQMA

-588 ETAPVNGTGTG
+588 ETAPIQAPGTASA
-599 PDQAI
+599 PPI
-604 DPAAVAAALRRELG
+604 DPAAVAAALHRELE

-625 LQGPVTSKCDMRVS
+625 LKGPVLSKCNMQAS
-639 ANGSLPTTNKDGVD
+639 AGGSLPANNDGVD
-653 CRQYKLAVPAGQEC
+653 CRQYKLAAPAGQEC

-686 MFPAGVSGQL
+686 MFPAGAAGQL
-696 PQLVV
+696 PPVVV
-701 GGVGELRSLLGREPS
+701 GGADELRALLGREPS
-716 PAAVTAL
+716 PAAVEAL
-723 NSGGMV
+723 NTGGMV
-729 VSNPVFEKDGVTTLQ
+729 VSNPVFEKDGKTTLQ
-744 SYDVRQSLSGPGPGS
+744 SYDVRQPVPGPGP
-759 AVDYKPL
+759 AVSYKPQ
-766 SNTALPAV
+766 SNTVLPAV
-774 VDAPDVPV
+774 VEAPEVPV
-782 PFYGVIPPGTASRL
+782 PFYGVIAPGTASRA
-796 GIRFDNS
+796 GMHVGNS

-822 AALAH
+822 AALAQ
-827 VYRIQAMGFYVEP
+827 VYRIQALGFYVEP

-854 GTSALVTLSAA
+854 GTSALITLSAA

-889 PRLRKALAGAQSL
+889 PRLRKALAAAQSL

-923 IGATRMFAESVVPW
+923 IGATRMFAEPVVPW
-937 MPLLALLVAAP
+937 MPLLALLVGVP

-969 AGT
+969 LGS

>member
-1 MRQRPCT
+1 
-8 IPQFSW
+8 
-14 RRPAEMALDLA
+14 MALDVA

-49 RGRSLLIILLIMLP
+49 RGRSLLIILLILLP

-78 ETPAERVQYQLGST
+78 ETPAERVQYQLGNT

-99 PASNG
+99 PASNAE
-104 VTVQDPVFE
+104 TVQDPVLE
-113 TATMTRNFTVDPDFK
+113 TATMTRNYTVDPGFT
-128 PRNPRDAI
+128 PRNPVDGI

-143 TETQL
+143 TERQL
-148 TLTVRAQASQGGA
+148 TLTVRAGASGAGGSGAGA

-182 TLLEGQPAAARDEI
+182 TLLKGRAAASADEI
-196 LVTPGALERFRIR
+196 LVSPGALERFGIR

-228 DASYSDGNPI
+228 DATYSDGNPI
-238 LFLKPGQAA
+238 LFLRPGQAE
-247 MDGPAAQGNPLGETM
+247 MGSPAVQGNPLGETM

-267 SEPVTWDQ
+267 SKPVTWDQ
-275 IRDMNRSGIAVLSRA
+275 IRDLNRSGIAVLSRA
-290 VALDPPVPSGAAG
+290 VALDPPVTSGAALG
-303 GPRTMPAAGYV
+303 SGAMPAAGYV

-353 AEAPTVRE
+353 AETSTVRA

-366 GLWLGTI
+366 GLWLGSI

-385 AAAVVGVA
+385 AAAVVAAA

-459 GGLLVL
+459 GALLVV
-465 AVTCLATGHT
+465 AVLCLAAGRW
-475 LGLSGDLDARAARIP
+475 LGLTGDLDAVAARTP
-490 LVAGLLTGGAVLG
+490 LVAALLTGGAVLA
-503 VAALVLLTGTFVKV
+503 VAALVLLTGTFIRI

-569 EAKRTH
+569 EAKRSH
-575 MWAAQEN
+575 LWAARVN

-588 ETAPVNGTGTG
+588 ETAPVQSPGTA
-599 PDQAI
+599 PAPAI
-604 DPAAVAAALRRELG
+604 EPAAVTAALQRELS

-625 LQGPVTSKCDMRVS
+625 LKGPVLSKCNLQAS
-639 ANGSLPTTNKDGVD
+639 ADGSLPANSGGAD

-667 PATPQGRVLDGQD
+667 PTTPQGRVLDGQD

-686 MFPAGVSGQL
+686 MFPAGAAGQL
-696 PQLVV
+696 PPVVV
-701 GGVGELRSLLGREPS
+701 GGVDELRALLGREPS
-716 PAAVTAL
+716 PAAVEAL
-723 NSGGMV
+723 NSGGLV
-729 VSNPVFEKDGVTTLQ
+729 VSNPVFEKDGKATLQ
-744 SYDVRQSLSGPGPGS
+744 SYDVRQPVAGPGS
-759 AVDYKPL
+759 AVAYKPQ
-766 SNTALPAV
+766 SNTVLPAV

-782 PFYGVIPPGTASRL
+782 PFYGVLPPETASGL
-796 GIRFDNS
+796 GIHVGNS

-822 AALAH
+822 AALAQ
-827 VYRIQAMGFYVEP
+827 VYRIQALGFYVEP

-854 GTSALVTLSAA
+854 GTSALITLSAA
-865 GITTGLALADA
+865 GITTGLALADS

-889 PRLRKALAGAQSL
+889 PRLRKALAGAQSM

-923 IGATRMFAESVVPW
+923 IGATRMYPVPVVPW
-937 MPLLALLVAAP
+937 MPLVALLVAVP

-969 AGT
+969 PGI